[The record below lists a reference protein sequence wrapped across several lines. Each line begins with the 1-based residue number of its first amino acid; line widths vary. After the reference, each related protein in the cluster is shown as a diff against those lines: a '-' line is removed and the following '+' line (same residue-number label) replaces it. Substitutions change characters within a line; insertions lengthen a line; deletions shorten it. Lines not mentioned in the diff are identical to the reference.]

1 MMTRKDYIATA
12 EILNYVSDKTHPAVF
27 SKMVVDFAEMF
38 AKDNPR
44 FDANRFYSAA
54 NYKIP
59 SFKSQ
64 KRKGQKMKFPNKERI
79 KRVLE
84 IRRSNAATPI
94 KSKKIY
100 SRKRKHKNKSA

>member
-1 MMTRKDYIATA
+1 MMTRKDYVETA
-12 EILNYVSDKTHPAVF
+12 KILSFVSDKTHPAVF

-44 FDANRFYSAA
+44 FDANKFYSAS

-64 KRKGQKMKFPNKERI
+64 EMKCQQ
-79 KRVLE
+79 
-84 IRRSNAATPI
+84 
-94 KSKKIY
+94 
-100 SRKRKHKNKSA
+100 

>member
-1 MMTRKDYIATA
+1 MKKNVLISYVVEADSDLSAIFALNKSLATLPDSELVKFDAFDVMEVIVTGKDYVETA
-12 EILNYVSDKTHPAVF
+12 KILNYVSDKTHTAVF

-59 SFKSQ
+59 SF
-64 KRKGQKMKFPNKERI
+64 
-79 KRVLE
+79 
-84 IRRSNAATPI
+84 RS
-94 KSKKIY
+94 
-100 SRKRKHKNKSA
+100 